1 MAYKILFIASLCLLT
16 ACGSGS
22 GEGLNDQGLP
32 IQDENDNGENEPETG
47 VTLAQL
53 QANIFTPRCAV
64 CHSGGSAPHGLR
76 LDSEDNSY
84 AFLVDRPAEGVPT
97 LMRVNPGQPEQS
109 YLVHKLEGATS
120 IVGGRMPLG
129 GPFLN
134 QEQINQVRDWIANGA
149 PRAGTG
155 SSSTK
160 VSAVNVQKSD
170 TTSQAELQSGFQAE
184 LRFSRP
190 IQFATI
196 AENAV
201 DIFYIVKNTNEL
213 IPIETFALLLD
224 DQTLHIT
231 VNQLPPDAKQLEIII
246 HNTDLQAVLDAD
258 NRQLDGNNNNDAG
271 GAYRYV
277 YDI

>member
-1 MAYKILFIASLCLLT
+1 MTYKIIFIASLCLLT

-22 GEGLNDQGLP
+22 GAGLDQQGLP
-32 IQDENDNGENEPETG
+32 VEDENGNGENEPETG

-53 QANIFTPRCAV
+53 QANIFTPRCSV

-84 AFLVDRPAEGVPT
+84 AFLVDRPAEGVPE

-109 YLVHKLEGATS
+109 YIVHKLEGAMS
-120 IVGGRMPLG
+120 IVGSRMPLG
-129 GPFLN
+129 GPFLS
-134 QEQINQVRDWIANGA
+134 QEQIDQVRDWIANGA

-160 VSAVNVQKSD
+160 VSAVRVQKTADSVQ
-170 TTSQAELQSGFQAE
+170 TELSPAFHAELH
-184 LRFSRP
+184 FSRP
-190 IQFATI
+190 LQFSTI
-196 AENAV
+196 AESAV
-201 DIFYIVKNTNEL
+201 NIFYSVENSTTSIR
-213 IPIETFALLLD
+213 IETFALLLA

-231 VNQLPPDAKQLEIII
+231 VNQLPPDATQLEIRIN
-246 HNTDLQAVLDAD
+246 NTDLQAVLDEN
-258 NRQLDGNNNNDAG
+258 NRQLDGNNNNDEG

>member
-1 MAYKILFIASLCLLT
+1 MVYKITLIASLCLLT
-16 ACGSGS
+16 ACGAGS

-32 IQDENDNGENEPETG
+32 IQDENNNGENEPEPG

-53 QANIFTPRCAV
+53 QANIFTPRCSG
-64 CHSGGSAPHGLR
+64 CHSGGGAPHGLR
-76 LDSEDNSY
+76 LDSEENSY
-84 AFLVDRPAEGVPT
+84 AFLVSRPAEGVPE

-109 YLVHKLEGATS
+109 YIVHKLEGTAS

-129 GPFLN
+129 GPFLS
-134 QEQINQVRDWIANGA
+134 QEQINQLRDWIANGA

-160 VSAVNVQKSD
+160 VSAVIAQKID
-170 TTSQAELQSGFQAE
+170 NTFQAE

-190 IQFATI
+190 IQFDTI

-201 DIFYIVKNTNEL
+201 DIFYTLEKSSEL
-213 IPIETFALLLD
+213 IPIETFAFLLS

-231 VNQLPPDAKQLEIII
+231 VNQLPPDAKQLEISIL
-246 HNTDLQAVLDAD
+246 NSDLQAVLDTD
-258 NRQLDGNNNNDAG
+258 NRQLDGNNNNDEG